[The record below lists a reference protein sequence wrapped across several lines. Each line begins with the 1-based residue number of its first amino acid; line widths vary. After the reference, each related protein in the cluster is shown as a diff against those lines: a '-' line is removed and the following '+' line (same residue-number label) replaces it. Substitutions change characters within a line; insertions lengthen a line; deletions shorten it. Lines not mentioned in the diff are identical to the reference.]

1 MGFGNEK
8 LERVAS
14 KQDENSKAKTKPVF
28 LTLIGYFHGLWPGGI
43 RRGHRSLPVMGV
55 FMDIRH
61 FHQEWFYLHSVSN
74 AVLEMSSVW
83 QHISK
88 GKRMVSVVSSC

>member
-1 MGFGNEK
+1 
-8 LERVAS
+8 
-14 KQDENSKAKTKPVF
+14 
-28 LTLIGYFHGLWPGGI
+28 
-43 RRGHRSLPVMGV
+43 
-55 FMDIRH
+55 MDIRH